1 MSELHTPGYWETSVL
16 STTAASGEIVH
27 EWEICGPG
35 GGDAI
40 AAVVSGPQAEANA
53 RLLASAPKML
63 EALRR
68 LTHPM
73 AIDEDVDF
81 ALKAIA
87 EATGQ
92 DIDENNRPPSL
103 ED

>member
-1 MSELHTPGYWETSVL
+1 MSQDQHTPGYWETSVL
-16 STTAASGEIVH
+16 STAAGQ

-40 AAVVSGPQAEANA
+40 AAVVAGPHAAANA

-73 AIDEDVDF
+73 ATDEDVDF
-81 ALKAIA
+81 ALNAIA

-92 DIDENNRPPSL
+92 AIDESSRPPSL